1 MLAGHK
7 FKAAFG
13 LLLFVVGA
21 NSGCQ
26 SPPRGTVVPLR
37 IVATVAETPGGAVPA
52 ITTPGSGRGLSA
64 LPTPAATLVYPTA
77 SSTISV
83 THQVK
88 PGESLSSIANY
99 YGVLAADIIRAND
112 LKDPNRLVAGQML
125 VIPGVAA
132 PPTPIIHVV
141 RPGENLYGIARK
153 YGVSPEALASANGIA
168 DYNLIQAGQRLKIPR

>member
-1 MLAGHK
+1 MAV
-7 FKAAFG
+7 FG
-13 LLLFVVGA
+13 LLLFVVGS

-26 SPPRGTVVPLR
+26 SPPQGTVVPLR
-37 IVATVAETPGGAVPA
+37 IVATVAETPGGDAPA
-52 ITTPGSGRGLSA
+52 TTTPGSGRGLSA
-64 LPTPAATLVYPTA
+64 LPTPAATGVYPTV

-112 LKDPNRLVAGQML
+112 LKDPNRLVAGQTL
-125 VIPGVAA
+125 VIPGVAT
-132 PPTPIIHVV
+132 PPTPTPIIHVV